1 MRCTIRG
8 GEPGF
13 LPEVFASPSKA
24 VATGSIMNVKDW
36 LPTSIQGS
44 GIERKLVAGQ
54 MLYGQGDAA
63 IGLYEVV
70 SGKVR
75 QVRIDPE
82 GRDVVVGIA
91 CPGDVIGEGA
101 LFSCV
106 HDCAATAVTKAVV
119 RLHRKAPLL
128 SELER
133 NPQAGVAFMAMLVQ
147 QILNLRIRLE
157 RRSIQSARDRVL
169 HYLAAN
175 AGGRERTVALPST
188 VKDLA
193 AELGLTPEALYR
205 TLSEMSASGE
215 IARLNGTIRLVAP
228 M

>member
-1 MRCTIRG
+1 
-8 GEPGF
+8 
-13 LPEVFASPSKA
+13 
-24 VATGSIMNVKDW
+24 MNVKNW
-36 LPTSIQGS
+36 LPASIQSS
-44 GIERKLVAGQ
+44 GIERKLAAGQ

-82 GRDVVVGIA
+82 GRDVVLGIA
-91 CPGDVIGEGA
+91 CPGDVIAEGA
-101 LFSCV
+101 LFTPV
-106 HDCAATAVTKAVV
+106 HDCAATALTKAVV
-119 RLHRKAPLL
+119 RLYRKAPLL

-133 NPQAGVAFMAMLVQ
+133 NPQAGLAFMAMLVG

-169 HYLAAN
+169 HYLTAN
-175 AGGRERTVALPST
+175 AGGSERTVALPST

-193 AELGLTPEALYR
+193 AELGLTHEALYR
-205 TLSEMSASGE
+205 TLSGMSASGE
-215 IARLNGTIRLVAP
+215 IARLNGKIRLVAQL
-228 M
+228 